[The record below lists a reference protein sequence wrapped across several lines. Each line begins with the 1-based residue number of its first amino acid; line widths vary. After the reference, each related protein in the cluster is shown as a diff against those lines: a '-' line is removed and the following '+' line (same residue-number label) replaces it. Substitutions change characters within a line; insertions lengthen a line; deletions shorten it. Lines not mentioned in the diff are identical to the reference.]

1 LGAAPSGNP
10 TVVLAAQVRRRVAR
24 LEALEELSGIAAAV
38 RPTVA
43 QLRRSPRLADALSG
57 RGWLDHP
64 AHPAYVAGPLG
75 LWTGAFLFDAIR
87 LIPRR
92 RPGRAGRG
100 AGPAPATIAARRAA
114 RTMTGAGVLAALP
127 SAASGAH
134 DWLDT
139 EGAEQRLG
147 IVHAACNLAAT
158 GLYGVSWWQR
168 HRGRHRLGVL
178 LGVAGAAAMTAG
190 GHLGGELAYRRGVG
204 PNTTAFQSG
213 PTEWQPAIAAAA
225 LDDGR
230 PHGVLVDEV
239 ALLAVHPAGRRLA
252 VLENRCTHRGGP
264 LHEGELGDGGS
275 CIVCPWHASRF
286 SLADGAV
293 LGGPASVPEPVYET
307 RVRDEQVEVR
317 RVEPGAL
324 RRNVM
329 AADRALPGAR

>member
-1 LGAAPSGNP
+1 
-10 TVVLAAQVRRRVAR
+10 
-24 LEALEELSGIAAAV
+24 LE
-38 RPTVA
+38 
-43 QLRRSPRLADALSG
+43 
-57 RGWLDHP
+57 HP

-75 LWTGAFLFDAIR
+75 LWTGAFLFDALR
-87 LIPRR
+87 LVPRR
-92 RPGRAGRG
+92 RARRLARMV
-100 AGPAPATIAARRAA
+100 ATRRAA
-114 RTMTGAGVLAALP
+114 QTLTGAGVLAALP

-139 EGAEQRLG
+139 DGAEQRLG
-147 IVHAACNLAAT
+147 VVHAACNLAAT
-158 GLYGVSWWQR
+158 GLYGLSWWQR
-168 HRGRHRLGVL
+168 HRGRHRFGAL

-213 PTEWQPAIAAAA
+213 PTEWQPVIAAAT

-239 ALLAVHPAGRRLA
+239 ALVAVRPADRRVG

-264 LHEGELGDGGS
+264 LHEGELGDGGG

-293 LGGPASVPEPVYET
+293 LGGPASVPQPAYET
-307 RVRDEQVEVR
+307 RIRDEQVEVR
-317 RVEPGAL
+317 RVEAGAL
-324 RRNVM
+324 RRNVRS
-329 AADRALPGAR
+329 AERALPRSP